1 MWSGSWISYYF
12 TQNNTYTMEQYVYV
26 ESTKSMA
33 FQWIKFENKDKA
45 EAFCKNLMASCKTL
59 KAKLV

>member
-1 MWSGSWISYYF
+1 
-12 TQNNTYTMEQYVYV
+12 MEQYVYV
-26 ESTKSMA
+26 ESTKSIA